1 MIADHVRRLAA
12 LMIGLALVLSPLAQ
26 AGAVAEQSM
35 EMSAMGMSGMVMPE
49 GCDLCGDGEDIS
61 AGTCVASCTVPGI
74 VLSHAPLSTDD
85 TGSTI
90 VVPPSAAATDRHPPP
105 DPFPPKFS

>member
-1 MIADHVRRLAA
+1 MIAGHIRRLAA

-49 GCDLCGDGEDIS
+49 GCDLCGDGEGIS

-85 TGSTI
+85 TRSTI
-90 VVPPSAAATDRHPPP
+90 VARPGAAATDRHPPP
-105 DPFPPKFS
+105 DPFPPKSS